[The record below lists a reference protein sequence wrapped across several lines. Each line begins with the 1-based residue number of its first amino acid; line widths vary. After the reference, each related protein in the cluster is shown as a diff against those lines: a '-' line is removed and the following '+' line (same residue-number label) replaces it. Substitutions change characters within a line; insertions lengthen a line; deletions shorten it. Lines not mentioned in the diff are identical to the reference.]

1 MSAKRAGLRDVHWTD
16 LRRLVELEGR
26 LFGADAWSE
35 ASWWH
40 ELAGRPRR
48 DYVAVDDEH
57 GLLGY
62 GGVDHGG
69 ELADVM
75 TIAVAPRGRGRALGG
90 MVLTELE
97 RRARDRGATHV
108 MLEVRAD
115 NAPARALYDRNG
127 YEVVSTRRAYYQPG
141 GVDALVM
148 RKPLQEKGDERG

>member
-1 MSAKRAGLRDVHWTD
+1 MKKEGN
-16 LRRLVELEGR
+16 RL
-26 LFGADAWSE
+26 
-35 ASWWH
+35 
-40 ELAGRPRR
+40 LA
-48 DYVAVDDEH
+48 EI
-57 GLLGY
+57 L
-62 GGVDHGG
+62 
-69 ELADVM
+69 
-75 TIAVAPRGRGRALGG
+75 TQGRALGVV
-90 MVLTELE
+90 VLTELE